1 MRPIAII
8 TTSLFV
14 VIFCFVFVVA
24 PTLRS
29 ACVGLMKYRA
39 FGTRL
44 VRVHHMFP
52 IGIGNPL
59 RLVRLTVEIHHHG
72 VAQRLDLARFGI
84 LQALLH
90 LEAGVAHLCD
100 AALADNRVVETHG
113 FAEIQVHMDK
123 DVFKSK
129 PIDMGLKNML
139 EVSASTHVE
148 KIALRPVIDVVV
160 RVEVAHADLNGTREH
175 RLLISSQNAESAA
188 T

>member
-8 TTSLFV
+8 ITSLFV

-44 VRVHHMFP
+44 VRVHHTFP

-72 VAQRLDLARFGI
+72 VTQRLDFARFGI
-84 LQALLH
+84 LEALLH
-90 LEAGVAHLCD
+90 LETGVAHLND
-100 AALADNRVVETHG
+100 AAFTDNRVVEMHG
-113 FAEIQVHMDK
+113 LAKVQVHVDE
-123 DVFKSK
+123 DILESQPVDSGLE
-129 PIDMGLKNML
+129 DMF
-139 EVSASTHVE
+139 EIAASTHVE
-148 KIALRPVIDVVV
+148 EVALRPVVDMVV
-160 RVEVAHADLNGTREH
+160 RVEVAHADLDGTGKH
-175 RLLISSQNAESAA
+175 NAWY
-188 T
+188 